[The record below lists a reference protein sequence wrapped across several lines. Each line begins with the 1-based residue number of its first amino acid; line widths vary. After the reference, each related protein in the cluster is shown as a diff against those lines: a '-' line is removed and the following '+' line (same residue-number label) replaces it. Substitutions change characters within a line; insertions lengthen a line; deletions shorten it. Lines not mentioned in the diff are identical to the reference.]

1 MTLQELNQYFH
12 RLEQLGKARNLLASL
27 EAAAAPQSPNL
38 DGMPRASSGI
48 SDSVGR
54 LAAEIADMRARVE
67 LLERQAAAQYGD
79 IARYIEN
86 IPDDQARLI
95 FRLRFLRGLSWG
107 EVAAIIG
114 GGNTENSVKCN
125 CYRYLR
131 RGNLQRRDAP

>member
-1 MTLQELNQYFH
+1 MTLQELNQYFR

-67 LLERQAAAQYGD
+67 LLERQAAAQYGE
-79 IARYIEN
+79 IAQYIEG

-95 FRLRFLRGLSWG
+95 FRLRFLRGLSWK
-107 EVAAIIG
+107 EVAAIVG
-114 GGNTENSVKCN
+114 GGNTEPGVKMI
-125 CYRYLR
+125 CYRYLS
-131 RGNLQRRDAP
+131 